1 MGKTR
6 GEVAGTGRRRFI
18 GIEEAGEPRHHV
30 ATHGIRDFYHDNPPT
45 RATGVTEREADSTPA
60 SIPRHSAISREAV
73 FARDHWCC
81 VYCGTEGTPETL
93 SVDHVQ
99 PRMRGGDHSAGN
111 VVTACLACNAR
122 KAHRSHAEFLA
133 SEPEAWQNFRQRA
146 GYVWPR
152 HLAAVEA
159 QLARQGQ
166 RKPRTP
172 RERTQP

>member
-1 MGKTR
+1 
-6 GEVAGTGRRRFI
+6 
-18 GIEEAGEPRHHV
+18 
-30 ATHGIRDFYHDNPPT
+30 
-45 RATGVTEREADSTPA
+45 VTAREQGSTPE

-73 FARDHWCC
+73 FARDQWCC
-81 VYCGTEGTPETL
+81 VYCGTEGTPESL

-133 SEPEAWQNFRQRA
+133 SEPESWQHFARRA

-159 QLARQGQ
+159 ELAR
-166 RKPRTP
+166 RARRTA
-172 RERTQP
+172 RTRSERTQP

>member
-1 MGKTR
+1 MGQTGRK
-6 GEVAGTGRRRFI
+6 VAGNRRRGFV
-18 GIEEAGEPRHHV
+18 GIEEACETGHHV
-30 ATHGIRDFYHDNPPT
+30 ATYRIRNLYHDNPVV
-45 RATGVTEREADSTPA
+45 RNGDVTTHKQDGTPE
-60 SIPRHSAISREAV
+60 SIPRHSAMSREAV
-73 FARDHWCC
+73 FARDQWCC

-111 VVTACLACNAR
+111 VVTACLPCNAR

-133 SEPEAWQNFRQRA
+133 SEPESWQNFVQRA

-159 QLARQGQ
+159 ELAAQGH
-166 RKPRTP
+166 RKSR
-172 RERTQP
+172 RRGERTQP